1 MSVPAN
7 RLAGLDGAALDA
19 VVIGGGM
26 AGAGVARDLALR
38 GASVA
43 LFEKGDFASGTSSKS
58 SKLIHGGLRYLELG
72 DFKLVRE
79 SLREKRTLE
88 RLAPHLVRP
97 LPFLVPIYRG
107 APRGLITVRI
117 GMWLYDLLTP
127 GKTTERYRVLRPVDA
142 LTMEPSVRAEDLRG
156 AGYYFDDLLL
166 YPERLCLE
174 NVLSAARHGAR
185 TFNYCEVEEFV
196 PGRRGID
203 GVKVRDLL
211 SGQVQLVRAATIV
224 NCAGPW
230 VDRVRAMA
238 KVADRSPRVVRT
250 TKGIH
255 CLLPR
260 MTDRAVYLS
269 ARDERMIFV
278 IPWREFSLVGTTDTD
293 FEGDPDRLWA
303 TREEV
308 TYLLE
313 EVAKVL
319 PDKRATF
326 ENVSYTYAGVR
337 PLSFEPG
344 APASRVSREHKVIPE
359 GPDGRFFSV
368 TGTKLTCFRSLAE
381 DVGNR
386 VMRVLGRGLAPRTA
400 RLTLDGVDEEVGKIE
415 ARVWMDV
422 SEEMA
427 ATGLSRGTLRTLV
440 ETYGRAYPRVLEL
453 GRKLPDGFE
462 RLCPSNPEIVAQLHH
477 ALREELAVSLQDV
490 LLRRTGIGQ
499 SRCQGLDCAEPIAAR
514 MAAAA
519 ASGSAHDA
527 APPRRR
533 GRPPLASAARGGAGA
548 GGRPGLAR
556 RALGAAAGPG
566 RGRAG
571 LARVQPRGPG
581 GPGQA
586 ERPALHRPL
595 PRLRRGGRDRLQDR
609 QPVRDH
615 HLHPQ
620 LGQAGALRP
629 LRGDRQERGVR
640 EATVAARRFPAARQW
655 CYSSE
660 RRRGRRE
667 NVTAAQPDRDTESLP

>member
-79 SLREKRTLE
+79 SLREKKTLE
-88 RLAPHLVRP
+88 RLAPHLIRP

-185 TFNYCEVEEFV
+185 AFNYCEVEEFV
-196 PGRRGID
+196 HGRRGIE

-326 ENVSYTYAGVR
+326 DNVSYTYAGVR

-344 APASRVSREHKVIPE
+344 ASASKVSRDHKVIPE

-386 VMRVLGRGLAPRTA
+386 VMRALGRDQAPRTA
-400 RLTLDGVDEEVGKIE
+400 RLTLDGADEEVGKIE

-499 SRCQGLDCAEPIAAR
+499 SRCQGLDCAESIAAR
-514 MAAAA
+514 MAELGGW
-519 ASGSAHDA
+519 S
-527 APPRRR
+527 RRR
-533 GRPPLASAARGGAGA
+533 LD
-548 GGRPGLAR
+548 
-556 RALGAAAGPG
+556 
-566 RGRAG
+566 
-571 LARVQPRGPG
+571 
-581 GPGQA
+581 A
-586 ERPALHRPL
+586 ELEAYSQH
-595 PRLRRGGRDRLQDR
+595 
-609 QPVRDH
+609 V
-615 HLHPQ
+615 
-620 LGQAGALRP
+620 
-629 LRGDRQERGVR
+629 ERS
-640 EATVAARRFPAARQW
+640 RRFRQ
-655 CYSSE
+655 
-660 RRRGRRE
+660 R
-667 NVTAAQPDRDTESLP
+667 A

>member
-1 MSVPAN
+1 VSVPAN
-7 RLAGLDGAALDA
+7 RLAGLEGAALDA

-79 SLREKRTLE
+79 SLREKKTLE

-97 LPFLVPIYRG
+97 LPFLVPVYRG
-107 APRGLITVRI
+107 AARGLITVRV

-127 GKTTERYRVLRPVDA
+127 GKTTERFRVLRPVEA

-196 PGRRGID
+196 HGRRGIE

-211 SGQVQLVRAATIV
+211 SGQVQAVRAATIV

-230 VDRVRAMA
+230 VDRIRAA
-238 KVADRSPRVVRT
+238 ARVADRSPRVVRT

-344 APASRVSREHKVIPE
+344 ASASKVSREHKVIPE

-368 TGTKLTCFRSLAE
+368 TGTKLTCFRSLAQ
-381 DVGNR
+381 DVGDR
-386 VMRVLGRGLAPRTA
+386 VMRALGRAEKARTA
-400 RLTLDGVDEEVGKIE
+400 RLTLDGADEEVGKIE

-440 ETYGRAYPRVLEL
+440 DTYGRAYPRVLEL

-477 ALREELAVSLQDV
+477 ALREEQAVSLQDV

-514 MAAAA
+514 MAEL
-519 ASGSAHDA
+519 GGWT
-527 APPRRR
+527 RRR
-533 GRPPLASAARGGAGA
+533 LD
-548 GGRPGLAR
+548 
-556 RALGAAAGPG
+556 
-566 RGRAG
+566 
-571 LARVQPRGPG
+571 
-581 GPGQA
+581 A
-586 ERPALHRPL
+586 ELEAYSQH
-595 PRLRRGGRDRLQDR
+595 
-609 QPVRDH
+609 V
-615 HLHPQ
+615 
-620 LGQAGALRP
+620 
-629 LRGDRQERGVR
+629 ERS
-640 EATVAARRFPAARQW
+640 RRFRQ
-655 CYSSE
+655 
-660 RRRGRRE
+660 R
-667 NVTAAQPDRDTESLP
+667 A

>member
-1 MSVPAN
+1 VSVPAN

-43 LFEKGDFASGTSSKS
+43 LFDKGDFASGTSSKS

-386 VMRVLGRGLAPRTA
+386 VMRVLGRGLVPRTA

-514 MAAAA
+514 MAELGGW
-519 ASGSAHDA
+519 SKRRLDA
-527 APPRRR
+527 ELEAY
-533 GRPPLASAARGGAGA
+533 SQH
-548 GGRPGLAR
+548 
-556 RALGAAAGPG
+556 
-566 RGRAG
+566 
-571 LARVQPRGPG
+571 V
-581 GPGQA
+581 
-586 ERPALHRPL
+586 ERS
-595 PRLRRGGRDRLQDR
+595 
-609 QPVRDH
+609 
-615 HLHPQ
+615 
-620 LGQAGALRP
+620 
-629 LRGDRQERGVR
+629 
-640 EATVAARRFPAARQW
+640 RRFRQ
-655 CYSSE
+655 
-660 RRRGRRE
+660 R
-667 NVTAAQPDRDTESLP
+667 A

>member
-19 VVIGGGM
+19 VVIGGGI

-97 LPFLVPIYRG
+97 LPFLVPVYRG
-107 APRGLITVRI
+107 AARGLITVRI

-127 GKTTERYRVLRPVDA
+127 GKSTERYRVLRPVDTLA
-142 LTMEPSVRAEDLRG
+142 MEPSVRAEDLRG

-196 PGRRGID
+196 PGRRGVE

-211 SGQVQLVRAATIV
+211 SGQVQLVRATAVV

-230 VDRVRAMA
+230 VDRLRAMA
-238 KVADRSPRVVRT
+238 RVADRSPRVVRT

-269 ARDERMIFV
+269 THDERMIFV

-303 TREEV
+303 TRDEV
-308 TYLLE
+308 TYLLD

-326 ENVSYTYAGVR
+326 DNVSYTYAGVR

-344 APASRVSREHKVIPE
+344 ASASRVSREHKVIPE
-359 GPDGRFFSV
+359 GPDGRFLSV

-381 DVGNR
+381 DVGDR
-386 VMRVLGRGLAPRTA
+386 VMRLLGRGEPPRTA
-400 RLTLDGVDEEVGKIE
+400 RLTLDGADEEVGKIE

-422 SEEMA
+422 SEEMV

-477 ALREELAVSLQDV
+477 AVREEMAVSLQDL

-514 MAAAA
+514 MAEL
-519 ASGSAHDA
+519 GGWT
-527 APPRRR
+527 RRR
-533 GRPPLASAARGGAGA
+533 LD
-548 GGRPGLAR
+548 
-556 RALGAAAGPG
+556 
-566 RGRAG
+566 
-571 LARVQPRGPG
+571 
-581 GPGQA
+581 A
-586 ERPALHRPL
+586 ELEAYSQH
-595 PRLRRGGRDRLQDR
+595 
-609 QPVRDH
+609 V
-615 HLHPQ
+615 
-620 LGQAGALRP
+620 
-629 LRGDRQERGVR
+629 ERS
-640 EATVAARRFPAARQW
+640 RRFRQ
-655 CYSSE
+655 
-660 RRRGRRE
+660 R
-667 NVTAAQPDRDTESLP
+667 

>member
-79 SLREKRTLE
+79 SLREKKTLE

-127 GKTTERYRVLRPVDA
+127 GKTTERYRVLRPVDT

-185 TFNYCEVEEFV
+185 AFNYCEVEEFV
-196 PGRRGID
+196 HGRRGIE

-211 SGQVQLVRAATIV
+211 SGQVQLVRATTIV

-326 ENVSYTYAGVR
+326 DNVSYTYAGVR

-344 APASRVSREHKVIPE
+344 ASASKVSRDHKVIPE

-386 VMRVLGRGLAPRTA
+386 VMGALGRRLASRTA
-400 RLTLDGVDEEVGKIE
+400 QLALDGTDEGVGKIE

-499 SRCQGLDCAEPIAAR
+499 SRCQGLDCAESIAGR
-514 MAAAA
+514 MAELGGW
-519 ASGSAHDA
+519 SKRRLDA
-527 APPRRR
+527 ELEAY
-533 GRPPLASAARGGAGA
+533 SQH
-548 GGRPGLAR
+548 
-556 RALGAAAGPG
+556 
-566 RGRAG
+566 
-571 LARVQPRGPG
+571 V
-581 GPGQA
+581 
-586 ERPALHRPL
+586 ERS
-595 PRLRRGGRDRLQDR
+595 
-609 QPVRDH
+609 
-615 HLHPQ
+615 
-620 LGQAGALRP
+620 
-629 LRGDRQERGVR
+629 
-640 EATVAARRFPAARQW
+640 RRFRQ
-655 CYSSE
+655 
-660 RRRGRRE
+660 R
-667 NVTAAQPDRDTESLP
+667 A

>member
-1 MSVPAN
+1 VSAPAN
-7 RLAGLDGAALDA
+7 RLAVLDDAALDV
-19 VVIGGGM
+19 VVIGGGI

-38 GASVA
+38 GAAVA

-58 SKLIHGGLRYLELG
+58 SKLIHGGLRYLELA

-79 SLREKRTLE
+79 SLREKKTLE

-97 LPFLVPIYRG
+97 LPFLVPVYRG
-107 APRGLITVRI
+107 APRGLVKVRI

-127 GKTTERYRVLRPVDA
+127 GKRTERYRVLGAVDA
-142 LTMEPSVRAEDLRG
+142 LAMEPGVRAEDLRG

-185 TFNYCEVEEFV
+185 AFNYCEVEEFV
-196 PGRRGID
+196 PGRRGLD

-211 SGQVQLVRAATIV
+211 SGQVQAVRARAIV

-230 VDRVRAMA
+230 VDRLRAMA
-238 KVADRSPRVVRT
+238 KVADRSPRLLRT

-260 MTDRAVYLS
+260 MTERAVYLS

-278 IPWREFSLVGTTDTD
+278 IPWHGFSLVGTTDTD

-308 TYLLE
+308 TYLLD

-319 PDKRATF
+319 PDKRVTF
-326 ENVSYTYAGVR
+326 DNVAYTYAGVR
-337 PLSFEPG
+337 PLSYEPG
-344 APASRVSREHKVIPE
+344 ASAARVSREHKVIPE
-359 GPDGRFFSV
+359 GPDGRFLSV

-381 DVGNR
+381 DVGDR
-386 VMRVLGRGLAPRTA
+386 VMRLLGRRAPSRTA
-400 RLTLDGVDEEVGKIE
+400 RTMLDGTDEAVGKIE

-427 ATGLSRGTLRTLV
+427 TTGLSRGTLRTLV

-453 GRKLPDGFE
+453 GRKLPDGLE

-477 ALREELAVSLQDV
+477 AVREELAVSLQDV

-514 MAAAA
+514 MAELAGW
-519 ASGSAHDA
+519 SKRRLDA
-527 APPRRR
+527 ELEAY
-533 GRPPLASAARGGAGA
+533 SQH
-548 GGRPGLAR
+548 
-556 RALGAAAGPG
+556 
-566 RGRAG
+566 
-571 LARVQPRGPG
+571 V
-581 GPGQA
+581 
-586 ERPALHRPL
+586 ERS
-595 PRLRRGGRDRLQDR
+595 
-609 QPVRDH
+609 
-615 HLHPQ
+615 
-620 LGQAGALRP
+620 
-629 LRGDRQERGVR
+629 
-640 EATVAARRFPAARQW
+640 RRFRHA
-655 CYSSE
+655 
-660 RRRGRRE
+660 
-667 NVTAAQPDRDTESLP
+667 